1 MFGILIVIIMNIV
14 LCGLLFRSEIRKH
27 ASEKLHQAAAMHAE
41 SRRQKVVKLKA
52 MRKAQKHS
60 AKAA

>member
-1 MFGILIVIIMNIV
+1 MNIV
-14 LCGLLFRSEIRKH
+14 LCGLLFRSEIRKQ
-27 ASEKLHQAAAMHAE
+27 ASEKLHQATVMHAE
-41 SRRQKVVKLKA
+41 SRRQKVVELKA